1 MHIHQLFLKI
11 LKKFVVNMLSN
22 SQKGILLIII
32 GMSIFSIQD
41 VLVKYLSTSTSV
53 FQIFF
58 VRSIV
63 GLLTISIFLSITK
76 KKIIF
81 KSQYPVLTLIRV
93 VLFFSAFLAFYV
105 SLSYLSLAVANTLF
119 FTSPFFITIFSMIFL
134 KEQIGIRRWL
144 AIIIGFSGV
153 LIVMNPKVENLNLF
167 YLLPVYCAVCYALT
181 MIIVKKTSDKDSVY
195 SQIFHLYI
203 SALIISS
210 IVSLFIGDGS
220 FNKYD
225 EPALQFLLR
234 EWHLSFNEYTIFL
247 FIIGFAGAGGF
258 FCLHQAYRIASPP
271 TIAPFEY
278 ILIFWSISLGWLVF
292 GDVVNLRVFIG
303 IVIIVSS
310 GIYVFLRENVRKTPL
325 STEKPLR

>member
-1 MHIHQLFLKI
+1 
-11 LKKFVVNMLSN
+11 MLSN

-41 VLVKYLSTSTSV
+41 VLIKYLSESTSV

-63 GLLTISIFLSITK
+63 GLLTISLFLSITK
-76 KKIIF
+76 QKIIF

-93 VLFFSAFLAFYV
+93 VLFFSAFLAFYI
-105 SLSYLSLAVANTLF
+105 SLSNLSLAVANTLF

-134 KEQIGIRRWL
+134 KEKIGIRRWS
-144 AIIIGFSGV
+144 AIIVGFSGV
-153 LIVMNPKVENLNLF
+153 VVVMNPTLDNLNLF
-167 YLLPVYCAVCYALT
+167 YLLPVYCAVCYALS
-181 MIIVKKTSDKDSVY
+181 MIIIKKTSDKDSVY

-203 SALIISS
+203 SALILSS
-210 IVSLFIGDGS
+210 IISLFIGDGS
-220 FNKYD
+220 FNNYD
-225 EPALQFLLR
+225 NPALKFLLR
-234 EWHLSFNEYTIFL
+234 EWHLSFNENTIFL
-247 FIIGFAGAGGF
+247 FIIGLAGSGGF

-278 ILIFWSISLGWLVF
+278 ILIFWSISLGWLIF
-292 GDVVNLRVFIG
+292 GDVSNLRDLIG
-303 IVIIVSS
+303 IIIIVSS
-310 GIYVFLRENVRKTPL
+310 GIYVFLRENVRKTPI

>member
-1 MHIHQLFLKI
+1 
-11 LKKFVVNMLSN
+11 MLNN
-22 SQKGILLIII
+22 SQKGILLIIF

-41 VLVKYLSTSTSV
+41 VLVKYLSDSTSV

-63 GLLTISIFLSITK
+63 GLLVIGIYLSLTRK
-76 KKIIF
+76 KVIF
-81 KSQYPVLTLIRV
+81 KSQYPLLTLLRV
-93 VLFFSAFLAFYV
+93 VLFFSAFLAFYI
-105 SLSYLSLAVANTLF
+105 SLSNLSLAIANTLF

-134 KEQIGIRRWL
+134 KEKIGIRRWS
-144 AIIIGFSGV
+144 AIIIGFFGV
-153 LIVMNPKVENLNLF
+153 IIVMNPKVENLNLF
-167 YLLPVYCAVCYALT
+167 YLLPVYCAVCYSLS
-181 MIIVKKTSDKDSVY
+181 MIIIKKTSDKDSVY

-203 SALIISS
+203 SALILSS
-210 IVSLFIGDGS
+210 LISLFIGDGS

-225 EPALQFLLR
+225 DPALKFLLR
-234 EWHLSFNEYTIFL
+234 EWHLGFNENTIFL
-247 FIIGFAGAGGF
+247 FLIGLSGAGGF

-292 GDVVNLRVFIG
+292 GDVIGFKDLIG
-303 IVIIVSS
+303 IIIIIAS
-310 GIYVFLRENVRKTPL
+310 GMYMFFRENIRKTPI

>member
-1 MHIHQLFLKI
+1 
-11 LKKFVVNMLSN
+11 MLSN

-41 VLVKYLSTSTSV
+41 VLVKYLSDSTSV

-63 GLLTISIFLSITK
+63 GLLVIGIYLSLTRK
-76 KKIIF
+76 KVIF
-81 KSQYPVLTLIRV
+81 KSQYPLLTLLRV
-93 VLFFSAFLAFYV
+93 VLFFSAFLAFYI
-105 SLSYLSLAVANTLF
+105 SLSNLSLAIANTLF

-134 KEQIGIRRWL
+134 KERIGIRRWA
-144 AIIIGFSGV
+144 AIIIGFLGV

-167 YLLPVYCAVCYALT
+167 YLLPVYCAVCYSLS
-181 MIIVKKTSDKDSVY
+181 MIIIKKTSDKDSVY

-203 SALIISS
+203 SALILSS
-210 IVSLFIGDGS
+210 LISLFIGDGS

-225 EPALQFLLR
+225 DPALKFLLR
-234 EWHLSFNEYTIFL
+234 EWHLGFNENTIFL
-247 FIIGFAGAGGF
+247 FLIGLSGAGGF

-292 GDVVNLRVFIG
+292 GDVIGFKDLIG
-303 IVIIVSS
+303 IIIIIAS
-310 GIYVFLRENVRKTPL
+310 GMYMFFRENIRKTPI

>member
-1 MHIHQLFLKI
+1 M
-11 LKKFVVNMLSN
+11 
-22 SQKGILLIII
+22 LIIF

-41 VLVKYLSTSTSV
+41 VLVKYLSDSTSV

-63 GLLTISIFLSITK
+63 GLLVIGIYLSLTRK
-76 KKIIF
+76 KVIF
-81 KSQYPVLTLIRV
+81 KSQYPLLTLLRV
-93 VLFFSAFLAFYV
+93 VLFFSAFLAFYI
-105 SLSYLSLAVANTLF
+105 SLSNLSLAIANTLF

-134 KEQIGIRRWL
+134 KERIGIRRWA
-144 AIIIGFSGV
+144 AIIIGFLGV

-167 YLLPVYCAVCYALT
+167 YLLPVYCAVCYSLS
-181 MIIVKKTSDKDSVY
+181 MIIIKKTSDKDSVY

-203 SALIISS
+203 SALILSS
-210 IVSLFIGDGS
+210 LISLFIGDGS

-225 EPALQFLLR
+225 DPALKFLLR
-234 EWHLSFNEYTIFL
+234 EWHLGFNENTIFL
-247 FIIGFAGAGGF
+247 FLIGLSGAGGF

-292 GDVVNLRVFIG
+292 GDVIGFKDLIG
-303 IVIIVSS
+303 IIIIIAS
-310 GIYVFLRENVRKTPL
+310 GMYMFFRENIRKTPI